1 MNFTKHLE
9 NIFSQINIEE
19 VFPEL
24 DPKDKGDYYSLK
36 CPACGESK
44 AYNYRAKLVF
54 CNRDNNCGTT
64 TNLFDYYCERETLST
79 GEGLRSLAQLT
90 GYMLPNMS
98 PELLEKYAQ
107 KSAQDKLKNDFMT
120 ICKTGRNTH
129 GGEVVEYLK
138 KRGYSYEEIISMEIG
153 MLPYKEE
160 ASKYLIGKG
169 HDPEAVNNLLSLFS
183 RSHPVVIP
191 YKDKNGQIEGYVSR
205 TIDKETEPKYL
216 YSKGLLK
223 GNYLFNYDRTKRE
236 QSLIIVEGILDCLTL
251 RTKGIDYVVALGG
264 SSLSDT
270 QLSELLSN
278 KKLKQIILSL
288 DNDPAGAKGTK
299 SIINKLRA
307 TDLDIFVV
315 SPELYGEAKDPDEL
329 VRTKGIE
336 AYRNAIRHAQDVVK
350 YECMNIIESNDISND
365 TGIKKAL
372 DELLDLEVL
381 YSSKKIKTAPSY
393 IINFILEKLNIR
405 IEDVAEELEHRLTQ
419 AKNKS
424 AQERLSTATAKAT
437 ELLKKGDIDKA
448 TELLQTGIKEAVLD
462 RSDLEIKPYTLEEYF
477 SELQNEP
484 ATIKTGYTN
493 FDNKLAIPTG
503 AVTIIAGRPSHG
515 KTTLMFNLMLN
526 MIKANPTKTFVFFS
540 YEEGQKAIT
549 TKLIMNLSEH
559 TFKPEDQN
567 YIHYLNYQKNPA
579 NRGIDNI
586 ATAQETIR
594 NYTKNNRLI
603 LLSESYEIDRL
614 TAIIGNLSTKYDIGA
629 VFIDYIQK
637 IPVAKYDNMR
647 ERVLKVSEKLR
658 ESAQNINIP
667 LIVGSQLN
675 RDSAVGMPKIENLK
689 EAGNIEEDANLVVA
703 IHNYRT
709 ADKEENGE
717 TTDREKDKNGKK
729 IKPESTD
736 IDLFVLKN
744 RNGRTSFSIPFV
756 FNGRIYKLSEN

>member
-24 DPKDKGDYYSLK
+24 DPKDKGDYYNLQ
-36 CPACGESK
+36 CPTCKEHT
-44 AYNYRAKLVF
+44 AYSYKETKKFAI
-54 CNRDNNCGTT
+54 CNRNNNCGAT
-64 TNLFDYYCERETLST
+64 TNLFDYYCGRENLST

-98 PELLEKYAQ
+98 PEQLEKYAQ

-120 ICKTGRNTH
+120 ICKTGRITH

-138 KRGYSYEEIISMEIG
+138 KRGYTYEEIISMEIG

-169 HDPEAVNNLLSLFS
+169 HDPEAVNDLINSFS

-191 YKDKNGQIEGYVSR
+191 YKDKNGQIEGYVFR
-205 TIDKETEPKYL
+205 AIDKETKPKYL

-236 QSLIIVEGILDCLTL
+236 QSLIIVEGILDALIL
-251 RTKGIDYVVALGG
+251 RERGINNVVALGG

-315 SPELYGEAKDPDEL
+315 FPELYDGTKDPDEL
-329 VRTKGIE
+329 VGTKGIE
-336 AYRNAIRHAQDVVK
+336 TYRNAIRNAQDVVK
-350 YECMNIIESNDISND
+350 YECGNVIKSNDISCD

-393 IINFILEKLNIR
+393 IINFILDELNIG
-405 IEDVAEELEHRLTQ
+405 IEDIAEELEHRLTQ

-437 ELLKKGDIDKA
+437 ELLKKGEIDKA

-503 AVTIIAGRPSHG
+503 AITIIAGRPSHG
-515 KTTLMFNLMLN
+515 KTTLMFNLMLK
-526 MIKANPTKTFVFFS
+526 MIETNPTKTFVFFS

-549 TKLIMNLSEH
+549 TKLIMNLAGNVIGKDH
-559 TFKPEDQN
+559 N
-567 YIHYLNYQKNPA
+567 YIEYLNYMKENKK
-579 NRGIDNI
+579 ILKSI
-586 ATAQETIR
+586 ATAQDTIR
-594 NYTKNNRLI
+594 NYTQNNRLI

-717 TTDREKDKNGKK
+717 TKDREKDKNGKN

-736 IDLFVLKN
+736 IDLHILKN